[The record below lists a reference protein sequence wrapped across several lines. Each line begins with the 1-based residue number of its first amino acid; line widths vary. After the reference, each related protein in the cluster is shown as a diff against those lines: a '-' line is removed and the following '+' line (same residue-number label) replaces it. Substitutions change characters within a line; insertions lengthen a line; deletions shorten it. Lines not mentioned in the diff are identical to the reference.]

1 MLDRWGV
8 ELMCSALRPDM
19 DVLEYGSGGST
30 TFFRWMIIYLFL
42 DLVDKI
48 VIVFFLPFHFFLSRK
63 LINSSQFVRSWTSM
77 EHDSNWE
84 PKVGTR
90 QCLVDMSFL
99 CDLVLIYDS
108 DSMLRLR
115 LDLSFKG
122 AQHTEEVALGGPSDV
137 VHGASRYA
145 LQVI

>member
-8 ELMCSALRPDM
+8 ELMCSALKPDM

-63 LINSSQFVRSWTSM
+63 LINFSQFVRSWTSM

-90 QCLVDMSFL
+90 QCLVDMSFF
-99 CDLVLIYDS
+99 CKTCFLVMILI
-108 DSMLRLR
+108 
-115 LDLSFKG
+115 
-122 AQHTEEVALGGPSDV
+122 VCCV
-137 VHGASRYA
+137 
-145 LQVI
+145 